1 MSIQT
6 DKSLQDISPDESKSK
21 GAGGAL
27 SPADAVRDPGA
38 YIARSYQRE
47 ATRKRKSK
55 GPAYKVDQQDEPED
69 REGMVVQHPDMLK
82 QEPRDYLLIGRVV
95 KRNCRPLTI
104 AEAKHLKR
112 NDVLLKLESEIR
124 DL

>member
-38 YIARSYQRE
+38 FATFLAQSHQRE
-47 ATRKRKSK
+47 VTRKRKSK
-55 GPAYKVDQQDEPED
+55 GPAYKVD
-69 REGMVVQHPDMLK
+69 
-82 QEPRDYLLIGRVV
+82 
-95 KRNCRPLTI
+95 N
-104 AEAKHLKR
+104 
-112 NDVLLKLESEIR
+112 
-124 DL
+124 